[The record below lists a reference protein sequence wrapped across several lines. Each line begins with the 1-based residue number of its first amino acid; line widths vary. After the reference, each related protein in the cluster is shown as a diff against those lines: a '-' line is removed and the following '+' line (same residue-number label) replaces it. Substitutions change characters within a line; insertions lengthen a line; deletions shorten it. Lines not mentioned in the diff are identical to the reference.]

1 VATIGFLLCQLL
13 PEYIVGMFTTDPA
26 LVQTAVNG
34 LQLAFLVFPIIG
46 IQMVSTNFFLSIGMA
61 KKAIFLSLTRQLIFL
76 IPFLIVLPRYFGAL
90 GVWISL
96 PAADFIST
104 IVTLIVIIRQF
115 ATFKR
120 LNVAEIKDN
129 H

>member
-1 VATIGFLLCQLL
+1 
-13 PEYIVGMFTTDPA
+13 MFTSDPE
-26 LVQTAVNG
+26 LVDTAVNG
-34 LQLAFLVFPIIG
+34 LLIAFLVFPIIG

-76 IPFLIVLPRYFGAL
+76 IPFLIILPQYFGAL

-96 PAADFIST
+96 PSADFIST

-115 ATFKR
+115 ATFKQ
-120 LNVAEIKDN
+120 LNAAEIKDN